1 MDSQHLRGHQSDEEM
16 VDAPD
21 VVTEATPGQGG
32 RGRGRSRGRGRG
44 RGNPRGSGSGPASQ
58 PSRRGTIT
66 PQRPSSALMP
76 PTPTPRRSI
85 PIGHFP
91 GGNLSHP
98 RPVRP
103 PPVAP
108 AAPMELDTPG
118 LLPLPLFQRLSQS
131 GARPST
137 PPSGLVLRTTAD
149 RNTTTEGRRT
159 KSTPQG
165 AATSESSGHD
175 DSPSP
180 LQRATQSK
188 QTKAQRT
195 TATTSGR
202 ASPAGRARASSAASR
217 GRASQGAGTPVVY
230 RNLTPALPN
239 ITAQRQNSVAPQQP
253 AVSGAGSFGSF
264 YGTNISQQHEF
275 NAELTSNAGFTG
287 NAGSASAYSNN
298 QAPNPAGGNAF
309 GTGNELRSIAPA
321 PSPRARSSSNGF
333 PRSPVSFGLDAP
345 NPVSAYI
352 HITSPAARTN
362 SQLRPSNNNN
372 HNGQQQPH
380 AGSGTP
386 YSSTAPSDTGF
397 YTTAG
402 PATTAAAQA
411 PVISSSYNRGTPAI
425 GQAQQQPSQHQSGQ
439 QQSGQYQPSPHQ
451 SAQQQL
457 SPRQSGQ
464 QQPSPH
470 QSGQSGQSGSNGAA
484 HPQINLNDEVL
495 NFHLVGNSRMVS
507 LPENINN
514 GARTADN
521 PHYYDTGF
529 APAFQIPPVPP
540 NLDEPFWHTN
550 PFARPGTWSAPR
562 DPNLIL
568 PPTIYNALDNH
579 MMSSGVLNE
588 PDRMW
593 IMGVQQGI
601 GLGVLAYKESLM
613 DELEIEGRLY
623 GCAVQPTGGMGNS
636 LAMRNKISTKAC
648 EYYDLMQAHK
658 AAGKFIAASELLVQT
673 IVEKGIEAALPP
685 AGSFVATPALFP
697 NNPEAQAHTNSL
709 NAALASEINRPPPA
723 DIHAQTKPLVGPH
736 AVADNL
742 SEYEGVSQRG
752 QARHG
757 IIAPIIDNAINATR
771 IPEGMRNFASAPAPD
786 ELIFTEADFREM
798 REAAA
803 LEVASRTG
811 TNNNNN
817 NGSAN
822 GSAGDAEAARS
833 GQQNQNLNQDLIGEV
848 SSRTMGGYN
857 HGAQPEL
864 SETADGHA
872 FINVPHDK

>member
-1 MDSQHLRGHQSDEEM
+1 MDSQHLRDHQSDEEM

-32 RGRGRSRGRGRG
+32 RGRGRSRSRGRGRG

-66 PQRPSSALMP
+66 PQRPSPALMP

-98 RPVRP
+98 RLDRP
-103 PPVAP
+103 PSVAP
-108 AAPMELDTPG
+108 PAPMLDTSG
-118 LLPLPLFQRLSQS
+118 LLPLPLFQRLSQN

-264 YGTNISQQHEF
+264 YGTDISQQHEF
-275 NAELTSNAGFTG
+275 NAR
-287 NAGSASAYSNN
+287 SASAYSNN

-309 GTGNELRSIAPA
+309 GTGNELRTLAPA
-321 PSPRARSSSNGF
+321 PSPRARSRSNGF

-345 NPVSAYI
+345 NPVSEYI

-362 SQLRPSNNNN
+362 SQLRPSNNN

-402 PATTAAAQA
+402 PATTTAAQA
-411 PVISSSYNRGTPAI
+411 P
-425 GQAQQQPSQHQSGQ
+425 
-439 QQSGQYQPSPHQ
+439 
-451 SAQQQL
+451 
-457 SPRQSGQ
+457 
-464 QQPSPH
+464 
-470 QSGQSGQSGSNGAA
+470 SGQSGSNGAA
-484 HPQINLNDEVL
+484 QPQINLNDEVL

-507 LPENINN
+507 LPENINS
-514 GARTADN
+514 GARTAGN

-568 PPTIYNALDNH
+568 PPTVYNALDSH
-579 MMSSGVLNE
+579 MMSRGVLDE
-588 PDRMW
+588 SDRMW
-593 IMGVQQGI
+593 IMGVQYGI
-601 GLGVLAYKESLM
+601 GLGILAYKESLM

-636 LAMRNKISTKAC
+636 LAMRSKISTKAC

-658 AAGKFIAASELLVQT
+658 AAGKFMAASELLAQT

-771 IPEGMRNFASAPAPD
+771 IPEGMRNFAPAP
-786 ELIFTEADFREM
+786 EEFIFTEADFREM

-817 NGSAN
+817 DNGSAN
-822 GSAGDAEAARS
+822 GSAGDAETARS
-833 GQQNQNLNQDLIGEV
+833 GQQNQNLDPDLIGEV

-872 FINVPHDK
+872 FINVPHEK